1 MIRGRE
7 HWRGG
12 AVIRPDAQRDGR
24 MDELMSLTARIVSA
38 QVENNPV
45 SVDQLPALI
54 RSVHQAL
61 ATAGSPEAGQQARP
75 RGRAKE
81 IRISGPYCL
90 PRLRGELQALRRH
103 ILANHGLTAQGYR
116 AKWGLPSA
124 YPMVAPDYA
133 ALRST
138 LARQIGL
145 GHRAKAVKPKRR
157 GRPKPG

>member
-1 MIRGRE
+1 
-7 HWRGG
+7 
-12 AVIRPDAQRDGR
+12 

-38 QVENNPV
+38 QVKNNPV
-45 SVDQLPALI
+45 SVDQLSALI

-61 ATAGSPEAGQQARP
+61 ATAGSPEAGQQADP
-75 RGRAKE
+75 AVAPKKSVFPGH
-81 IRISGPYCL
+81 IVCL
-90 PRLRGELQALRRH
+90 DCGESYKALRRH